1 MSVDRTSSGPAIRCV
16 GVEKRFGRV
25 AALDGLDLEVPRGQ
39 VVGFL
44 GPNGAGKST
53 TIRILMDLARA
64 DRGVVEVLGADPRG
78 AGPALRTRIGYL
90 PGELRLDERLD
101 VGETLELWSR
111 LRGDVDPREIDRLCE
126 RLGLDPTRETRGLS
140 SGNRRKVGLV
150 GAFMAR
156 PELLVLDEPTSGI
169 DPLVQAAFADLVAE
183 AAAEGGT
190 VFLSSHV
197 LSEVQRLA
205 DHVIVIRAG
214 RVVASGAVAEL
225 RHLARQPF
233 RVTFAGPPPVDE
245 LRAARGVTDVEVRG
259 PEVTGLVEGSPDE
272 LLSVLA
278 RHPVAS
284 LLMPEPDLEDAFL
297 RMYDD
302 AVPGTDVPGTDVPG
316 DDVPGDDVA
325 EGDARASGGEGS

>member
-1 MSVDRTSSGPAIRCV
+1 MGDRTSTPAIRCA
-16 GVEKRFGRV
+16 GVVKRFGPV
-25 AALDGLDLEVPRGQ
+25 AALDGLDLEAPSGQ

-64 DRGVVEVLGADPRG
+64 DRGSVEVLGSDPRAGG
-78 AGPALRTRIGYL
+78 AELRNRIGYL

-101 VGETLELWSR
+101 VRGTLELWSR
-111 LRGDVDPREIDRLCE
+111 LRGHHVDPHYVDALCE
-126 RLGLDPTRETRGLS
+126 RLALDPTRETKGLS

-156 PELLVLDEPTSGI
+156 PELLVLDEPTSGV

-183 AAAEGGT
+183 AAAEGRT

-214 RVVASGAVAEL
+214 RVVSTGSVDAL

-233 RVTFAGPPPVDE
+233 RAPFVDAPPGQE
-245 LRAARGVTDVEVRG
+245 HRGAQHGQHGER
-259 PEVTGLVEGSPDE
+259 
-272 LLSVLA
+272 SV
-278 RHPVAS
+278 
-284 LLMPEPDLEDAFL
+284 
-297 RMYDD
+297 
-302 AVPGTDVPGTDVPG
+302 
-316 DDVPGDDVA
+316 
-325 EGDARASGGEGS
+325 GDASGDAAGRVSHVPDATCASRCG